1 MPKRENLIKV
11 AEPRIQKINPHTK
24 IFGRGGKHP
33 LQGFSV
39 GVNIKKRRK
48 KVEKLEGKPKAK

>member
-48 KVEKLEGKPKAK
+48 K